1 MIQFYNY
8 IYIIEW
14 LNMTKLNILGFNEK
28 HVYFIMFFVCL
39 LLIYLTIQPIM
50 SWIIALQTPKLLS
63 YLFSSL
69 FVVIAFFLLIL
80 FVEVIDLTYMKILG
94 TFKIVLQALAAFGLC
109 LILFY
114 TMQRLLK
121 TRQ

>member
-1 MIQFYNY
+1 
-8 IYIIEW
+8 
-14 LNMTKLNILGFNEK
+14 MTKLNILGFNEK

-39 LLIYLTIQPIM
+39 LLIYLMIQPIM

-69 FVVIAFFLLIL
+69 FVVIAFFLMIL